1 LSFLGE
7 DSHFLFELLVVL
19 LNKLTS
25 LFKQSLL
32 LAQLV
37 VLVSHLPLSVLNVDL
52 FALDFSDECL
62 ANILF

>member
-1 LSFLGE
+1 M
-7 DSHFLFELLVVL
+7 VL

-37 VLVSHLPLSVLNVDL
+37 VLVSHLPFSVLNVDL
-52 FALDFSDECL
+52 FALDFSDEGL